1 MPQFLVGSLGE
12 SFIFS
17 KQMVLLDMG
26 DFRILDIG
34 VGLGEGVDRRG
45 GVKAMTNVI
54 LIHLKQPIHPSGL
67 TDLN

>member
-1 MPQFLVGSLGE
+1 
-12 SFIFS
+12 
-17 KQMVLLDMG
+17 MVLLDMG

-54 LIHLKQPIHPSGL
+54 LIHLIHLKQPIHPSGL